1 MSTRIVV
8 SPAREHVEVIPDAD
22 WLEATGVGEYS
33 LRPWTLARRPVLAAL
48 WNHGKFTESSGRAT
62 ALWHAEA
69 QKYGYAGARTA
80 INAIANDDSFQPA
93 IEQDLR
99 GKRRYSVRIV
109 ALPESWFRKLA
120 AEWPAVNG
128 STASKATRPPVEEP
142 ATVEA
147 IPEPSVEDREAAN
160 LMKSVIMPESELD
173 LPELPPDEPVEDYAP
188 PIELHVASSVA
199 MALLTQVVEIISSGS
214 PADTDRRIRQ
224 LTTDLADASDKLAR
238 RLSENDHM
246 RKSIRDLG
254 EEIIAL
260 RSERDGLRK
269 RLRAAEINLERATSA
284 DAQAF
289 INDRVQDEIAKIM
302 RTTPTSR
309 PLKDDPA

>member
-22 WLEATGVGEYS
+22 WLKMARVSEHS
-33 LRPWTLARRPVLAAL
+33 LRPWKMARRPVLAAL
-48 WNHGKFTESSGRAT
+48 WNHGKFAESSGRAT

-69 QKYGYAGARTA
+69 QKYGYAGAPSA
-80 INAIANDDSFQPA
+80 LNVLLNDNSFQPA
-93 IEQDLR
+93 IEQELR
-99 GKRRYSVRIV
+99 GKRRYSVRVV
-109 ALPESWFRKLA
+109 ALPESWFHKLA

-128 STASKATRPPVEEP
+128 STASKATRPPIEEP
-142 ATVEA
+142 AAA

-160 LMKSVIMPESELD
+160 LMTDVELD
-173 LPELPPDEPVEDYAP
+173 LPELPPDEPLEEYAP

-238 RLSENDHM
+238 RLSENDQM